1 MSVKNGVSR
10 KMTPKIKKKDYLRE
24 LVTNLQIKNALT
36 WNQPENDP
44 KNHEEKLFK
53 LTSTKFTN

>member
-1 MSVKNGVSR
+1 
-10 KMTPKIKKKDYLRE
+10 MTPKIKKKDYLRE